1 MLKRVDCDAP
11 IATILPV
18 ALAPLYV
25 SVPLRRCLSVPE
37 VCIWPP
43 CAVTIAIRVCVTIND
58 LQLVR
63 IRDEESPPRGLRPR
77 HSLVNGTETAEI
89 ETLGR
94 SGYNIAICDINHI
107 QSIKYVLQ
115 SKFNNQEAY

>member
-1 MLKRVDCDAP
+1 MRTTPAVSPELKTCRAYIVMYIVTIFPMLKRVDCDAP

-37 VCIWPP
+37 VGIWPP
-43 CAVTIAIRVCVTIND
+43 CAVTIAIRVCATIND

-63 IRDEESPPRGLRPR
+63 IRDEEVTPRHRHNGDALPPRGSRLRP
-77 HSLVNGTETAEI
+77 S
-89 ETLGR
+89 
-94 SGYNIAICDINHI
+94 
-107 QSIKYVLQ
+107 
-115 SKFNNQEAY
+115 